1 MMKYIDKFLDTYNKR
16 VFVLYII
23 CMVIFIFLGYN
34 AISLGLQLLRVQN
47 VSGLFDLTEITSVY
61 YTLFG
66 RTVLGYLRFASLP
79 YGIVKMLVYIPSIW
93 HIFLLVFCVLIF
105 TSGKTNELNTK
116 AKKHLLIIIIVQVL
130 ILFAMGIGL
139 TIVLQS
145 GTTQMAVET
154 IRLMGVGYFIIQCG
168 LLLVNIIAP
177 FVLVN
182 NHSFES

>member
-1 MMKYIDKFLDTYNKR
+1 MMKCIDKFLDTYNKR

-34 AISLGLQLLRVQN
+34 AISLGIQLLRVQN

-105 TSGKTNELNTK
+105 TSGTTNELNAK
-116 AKKHLLIIIIVQVL
+116 AKKHLVIVIIIQVL
-130 ILFAMGIGL
+130 MLLGMGTGL
-139 TIVLQS
+139 AIVLQS

-154 IRLMGVGYFIIQCG
+154 IRLMGIGYFVIQCG
-168 LLLVNIIAP
+168 LLLTNIITP